1 LFAHGLQ
8 QVQRVEHH
16 THLSC
21 AEDRC
26 SRDIADPLQDRRMR
40 FHDNLLFVE
49 QRVNEQSDMILT
61 NGENDA

>member
-1 LFAHGLQ
+1 
-8 QVQRVEHH
+8 
-16 THLSC
+16 
-21 AEDRC
+21 
-26 SRDIADPLQDRRMR
+26 MR